1 MLTMCDSLFLLLL
14 RVETINFNFLYIV
27 SKLSPSKNILRL
39 ANVCEINVI
48 VPKLSVGV
56 NGT

>member
-1 MLTMCDSLFLLLL
+1 MRVEYVFANNASFFVLLLL

-39 ANVCEINVI
+39 ANVCE
-48 VPKLSVGV
+48 KLM
-56 NGT
+56 